1 VTSRLRAPKASR
13 CTGALACPFQTTEH
27 LKHFVARR
35 AFDIVG
41 LGEKQIELVFAR
53 RWIREPADIFTL
65 EARNR
70 EIKLQEQEGYGAVSA
85 EKLFAAIRS
94 RRSISLECFIYALRI
109 RQVGDTAA
117 RRLAR
122 AYGSCMAF
130 QAACVKLAAGDRAAR
145 RHMNAIDGIGAAV
158 IDSLA
163 EYFREPHNRG
173 LIEHLTTEVCIG
185 AAERVAGRSPVAGK
199 TVVFTGALEHMTQHQ
214 AKEAAERLGAH
225 ACGLGVEAHGL
236 RRCRSRSR
244 TKLERARGSRVPGLS
259 EAEWAALIGG

>member
-1 VTSRLRAPKASR
+1 VTSRLRAPKVSR

-94 RRSISLECFIYALRI
+94 RRSISLECFIYALGI

-122 AYGSCMAF
+122 AYGSWMAF

-145 RHMNAIDGIGAAV
+145 RHMNAID
-158 IDSLA
+158 
-163 EYFREPHNRG
+163 
-173 LIEHLTTEVCIG
+173 
-185 AAERVAGRSPVAGK
+185 
-199 TVVFTGALEHMTQHQ
+199 
-214 AKEAAERLGAH
+214 
-225 ACGLGVEAHGL
+225 
-236 RRCRSRSR
+236 
-244 TKLERARGSRVPGLS
+244 
-259 EAEWAALIGG
+259 

>member
-1 VTSRLRAPKASR
+1 MLSLDSTVEEEAVVQFTERTRRL
-13 CTGALACPFQTTEH
+13 
-27 LKHFVARR
+27 LKLLREPISFVAGPKI
-35 AFDIVG
+35 DG
-41 LGEKQIELVFAR
+41 LSVSLRYEGGRLIQGATGGDGTQGEDVTANLR
-53 RWIREPADIFTL
+53 TLAD
-65 EARNR
+65 
-70 EIKLQEQEGYGAVSA
+70 V

-94 RRSISLECFIYALRI
+94 RRSISLECFIYALGI